1 MKHTR
6 SIILLLVTV
15 LSGGGAWSAEVYTW
29 TDAQGMVHITDRPP
43 PPGVQV
49 KAVDKDKRPVVET
62 FTSER
67 RPTPAA
73 STAAEK
79 IKESDAA
86 LVNLQEMAE
95 KVSEAQTAYEAAV
108 EAVEAEQAKYAYS
121 AKRRRAPRQTVIE
134 LDETA
139 KAAFSEYRRLL
150 NEYKQAELKA
160 READQRANAA
170 IEAIGATPPESPPPD
185 ETPRNN

>member
-1 MKHTR
+1 MKH
-6 SIILLLVTV
+6 IWAIFMLLLTV
-15 LSGGGAWSAEVYTW
+15 LTVGSAWSGEVYTW
-29 TDAQGMVHITDRPP
+29 TDAQGIVHITDRPP
-43 PPGVQV
+43 PPGVRV

-62 FTSER
+62 FPSER

-73 STAAEK
+73 SAAAEK

-95 KVSEAQTAYEAAV
+95 KVSEAQAAYESAV
-108 EAVEAEQAKYAYS
+108 EAVEAEKAKYAYS

-134 LDETA
+134 LDEKA
-139 KAAFSEYRRLL
+139 KEAFSVYRQLL
-150 NEYKQAELKA
+150 NEYKQAELEA

-170 IEAIGATPPESPPPD
+170 IEAVGATPPVPPPAG
-185 ETPRNN
+185 ETPPIK